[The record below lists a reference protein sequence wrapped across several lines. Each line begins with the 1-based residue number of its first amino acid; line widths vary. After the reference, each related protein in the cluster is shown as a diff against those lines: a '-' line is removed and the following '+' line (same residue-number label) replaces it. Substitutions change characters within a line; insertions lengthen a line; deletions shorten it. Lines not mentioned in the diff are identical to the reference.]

1 MDSLDIISVNLWHI
15 LVSLANLALI
25 FLIVKKIFFKP
36 VRNLLEKRQADIDSR
51 YAEADE
57 AKKLALENQAQW
69 DEKMKTADSEAD
81 AIVRDATETAAHR
94 AEKIIEEANEQAAT
108 IRTRA
113 ENEAELTKKRAEES
127 IKQDIVDIS
136 AAIAEKMLEREV
148 NTDDHRSLI
157 DSFINNVGENN

>member
-1 MDSLDIISVNLWHI
+1 MQSLEIISVNLWHI

-25 FLIVKKIFFKP
+25 FLIVKKIFFGP
-36 VRNLLEKRQADIDSR
+36 VRNLLAKRQADIDSR

-57 AKKLALENQAQW
+57 AKKQALEDQAQW
-69 DEKMKTADSEAD
+69 DEKMKNADSEAD

-94 AEKIIEEANEQAAT
+94 AEKIIEEANEQAET
-108 IRTRA
+108 IRNRA
-113 ENEAELTKKRAEES
+113 ENEAALTKKRAEES

-148 NTDDHRSLI
+148 NTDDHRNLI